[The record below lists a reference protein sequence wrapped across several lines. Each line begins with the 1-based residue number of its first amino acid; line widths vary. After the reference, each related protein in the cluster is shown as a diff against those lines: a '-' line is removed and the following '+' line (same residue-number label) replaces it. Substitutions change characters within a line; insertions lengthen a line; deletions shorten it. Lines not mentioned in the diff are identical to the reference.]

1 MDAATHQRGKCLAT
15 ARLHTTVF
23 DPASHSSQPDFCRI
37 FPLLLPALPAA
48 TLGCIHMGSFIQASP
63 IPTWT
68 DMSPYSSASPCSC
81 QGTRTKDIADR
92 SHSWVMVPLKTRP
105 L

>member
-48 TLGCIHMGSFIQASP
+48 TLGCIHMGSFIRRRLYP
-63 IPTWT
+63 LGLICHLIP
-68 DMSPYSSASPCSC
+68 PRVRAAAKGREPKIL
-81 QGTRTKDIADR
+81 QIAATRG
-92 SHSWVMVPLKTRP
+92 SWCR
-105 L
+105 